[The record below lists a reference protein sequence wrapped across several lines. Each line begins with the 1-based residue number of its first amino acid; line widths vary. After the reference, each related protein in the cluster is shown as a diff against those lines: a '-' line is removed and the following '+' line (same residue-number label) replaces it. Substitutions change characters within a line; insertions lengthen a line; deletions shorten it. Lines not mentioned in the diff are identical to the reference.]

1 MFSKKNY
8 WLLECILITLYLV
21 VGFVPYFR
29 AVDKIAPQF
38 VYISALNFF
47 GSIYLIFTVKHIS
60 FNKASLPIISF
71 VVLTIWSFCSLFYA
85 INNSEVLIESSRTV
99 NFLFSF
105 IILYT
110 LVKRNKHLLKY
121 APYLISI
128 ILFIELAYVYERFFK
143 LFDAQNFSRTM
154 ALRGFS
160 GNINITAFSFL
171 LKLPFFLI
179 TISRLKVNFVLKS
192 LVLVVF
198 TFGLFLLGSRG
209 ANLTFFLST
218 FLSFVFAYTLKENS
232 FFLKK
237 SVPIF
242 LFSIIIGITIN
253 SILFKSEASLN
264 VLQRST
270 SLNNEST
277 NQRLRFYKAAIQ
289 SIMQNPVLGIGIGNW
304 KIHSIEY
311 DKPFME
317 DYKVPYHVHND
328 YLEFIAELG
337 IIGFILFFGIFVWL
351 FFLIFSSIKSREY
364 LKTDM
369 FYLVTA
375 CSISLIVYLADSF
388 LNFPYTRPLMQIQ
401 NLFYMSIV
409 LVVLNDIE
417 LPKFKLNFKINLD
430 KNSKKIVL
438 LALALS
444 GLSFSSFIS
453 YKVYKSFVE
462 QQFLMAA
469 GNGTFTNYSKEY
481 VESISSDIP
490 SITATTIPIET
501 FKANLIFN
509 LDLEN
514 YEDTLHYMIDQGKKQ
529 NPFLPYNELTKSIL
543 LIKQLEPESAY
554 IYAKQAFYEIPNH
567 TQHFNLLMDIAEAFK
582 DSLEVEKAMKRFEG
596 KQMRDYFY
604 DKYLEV
610 SLNIKN
616 NIGLTESKIL
626 EAYSSRNKD
635 SDRLKGYNAI
645 FEVGLKGVEDGYLE
659 SLKAEKYF
667 REKEFEKAAESF
679 IKSYEFNPTEVSYY
693 ENAANAYMQM
703 GEDQKAIQILKD
715 VILKL
720 NPTTGKAEY
729 LLAIIYIGQEKN
741 NIGCDYLY
749 KSKQKGFSFPNFMID
764 KFCLN

>member
-1 MFSKKNY
+1 MFSKKYN
-8 WLLECILITLYLV
+8 WILECVLITLYLV

-38 VYISALNFF
+38 VYISALNFL
-47 GSIYLIFTVKHIS
+47 GLIYLLFTLKNFS
-60 FNKASLPIISF
+60 FKKASIPLVCFIA
-71 VVLTIWSFCSLFYA
+71 LTFWSFCSLFYA
-85 INNSEVLIESSRTV
+85 INKAEVLIETSRTV

-105 IILYT
+105 IILFT
-110 LVKRNKHLLKY
+110 LVKKNKHLLKY
-121 APYLISI
+121 APYLITF

-154 ALRGFS
+154 ALRGYS

-171 LKLPFFLI
+171 LKLPFLLTI
-179 TISRLKVNFVLKS
+179 ISRLKVHFVLKS

-209 ANLTFFLST
+209 ANLTFLLSIL
-218 FLSFVFAYTLKENS
+218 LSFVFAFTLKENS

-237 SVPIF
+237 SIPTF
-242 LFSIIIGITIN
+242 LLSIIIASTIN
-253 SILFKSEASLN
+253 SFLFKNQASLN
-264 VLQRST
+264 VIQRST
-270 SLNNEST
+270 SLNDEST

-289 SIMQNPVLGIGIGNW
+289 SIIQNPVLGIGIGNW

-351 FFLIFSSIKSREY
+351 FFLVFSSIKSREY
-364 LKTDM
+364 HKTEN

-375 CSISLIVYLADSF
+375 CTVSLIVYLADSF

-401 NLFYMSIV
+401 NLFYISII

-417 LPKFKLNFKINLD
+417 LPKFKFNLNFNFE
-430 KNSKKIVL
+430 KNSIKIVVM
-438 LALALS
+438 ALAFS
-444 GLSFSSFIS
+444 GLGFSSFIS
-453 YKVYKSFVE
+453 YKVFKSFVE

-469 GNGTFTNYSKEY
+469 GNGTFTSYGKEY

-509 LDLEN
+509 LDFET
-514 YEDTLHYMIDQGKKQ
+514 YEDTLHYMINQGKKQ

-543 LIKQLEPESAY
+543 LIKQLKPDSAY
-554 IYAKQAFYEIPNH
+554 IYAKEAFYEIPNH
-567 TQHFNLLMDIAEAFK
+567 AQHFTLLMDIAEAYK
-582 DSLEVEKAMKRFEG
+582 DSLEVEKAMNSFEG
-596 KQMRDYFY
+596 KQMRNLFY
-604 DKYLEV
+604 EKYLEV

-626 EAYSSRNKD
+626 EAYSSKNKD

-659 SLKAEKYF
+659 SLKAEKHF
-667 REKEFEKAAESF
+667 RDKEFEKAAESF

-703 GEDQKAIQILKD
+703 GEDQKAIKILKE
-715 VILKL
+715 VISKL
-720 NPTTGKAEY
+720 NPSTGKAEY
-729 LLAIIYIGQEKN
+729 LLAIIYLGQEKN
-741 NIGCDYLY
+741 NIGCEYLT
-749 KSKQKGFSFPNFMID
+749 KSKQKGFSIPNIMFEQ
-764 KFCLN
+764 FCLN